1 MLPFA
6 FFGRQTL
13 YCSEMVLLLCGS
25 FQYNFVYWTTSRIS
39 EQLCF
44 VKQQFS
50 FVHIV
55 FVGSTLTIYLKN
67 EKYTLVGFNLS
78 IVISLLV
85 TSIFILW
92 YRCGSEA
99 GTDCFLWPWKR
110 VYSSYLTGLPISLIT
125 SLPILYLFVSTILS
139 VASCWL
145 IDLLACSDYWFSG
158 CPW

>member
-67 EKYTLVGFNLS
+67 EKYTLVGVNLS
-78 IVISLLV
+78 SVISLLV
-85 TSIFILW
+85 TRISYFGTGVEVKPGQTVSCGPGKGCIL
-92 YRCGSEA
+92 RISQ
-99 GTDCFLWPWKR
+99 
-110 VYSSYLTGLPISLIT
+110 VYPFPS
-125 SLPILYLFVSTILS
+125 
-139 VASCWL
+139 
-145 IDLLACSDYWFSG
+145 
-158 CPW
+158 